1 MNYASIK
8 KTDIANG
15 VGVRVSLF
23 VSGCTHHCKECF
35 NPETWNFEYGNPFTK
50 EVEEELLE
58 ALKPPHIKGLTLL
71 GGEPLEPVNQRGLIS
86 FLRKVKERFPHKT
99 IWCYTGY
106 TLERDLWGEEALGK
120 DSRNGKPGKESG
132 EDEGKKSLG
141 KARCEIT
148 EEFLGLLD
156 ILVDGE
162 FVIEQKDIRLK
173 FRGSSNQRI
182 LDMKKSMEER
192 QAVLVEEFL

>member
-71 GGEPLEPVNQRGLIS
+71 GGEPLEPVNQRGLLP
-86 FLRKVKERFPHKT
+86 FLRKVKERFPDKT

-106 TLERDLWGEEALGK
+106 TLERDLWGEELGK
-120 DSRNGKPGKESG
+120 DSGNEKPEKDSG
-132 EDEGKKSLG
+132 EDERKKKPG
-141 KARCEIT
+141 KARCEVT
-148 EEFLGLLD
+148 EEFLRLLD

-162 FVIEQKDIRLK
+162 FIIEQKDIRLK
-173 FRGSSNQRI
+173 FRGSANQRI
-182 LDMKKSMEER
+182 LDMKRSMEER
-192 QAVLVEEFL
+192 RAVLAEEFL

>member
-1 MNYASIK
+1 MNYAAIK

-50 EVEEELLE
+50 EVEEEVLE
-58 ALKPPHIKGLTLL
+58 ALKPPHIAGLSLL
-71 GGEPLEPVNQRGLIS
+71 GGEPMEPVNQRGLLT
-86 FLRKVKERFPHKT
+86 FLRRVKERFPEKT

-106 TLERDLWGEEALGK
+106 TLEWDLWGEEGGGNPEEASEIGSEA
-120 DSRNGKPGKESG
+120 DSGNGKA
-132 EDEGKKSLG
+132 G
-141 KARCEIT
+141 KAHCEVT

-156 ILVDGE
+156 VLVDGE
-162 FVIEQKDIRLK
+162 FIIGQKDIRLK
-173 FRGSSNQRI
+173 FRGSANQRI
-182 LDMKKSMEER
+182 LDMKKTMEMR
-192 QAVLVEEFL
+192 RAVLLEKFE

>member
-1 MNYASIK
+1 MNYGSIK

-35 NPETWNFEYGNPFTK
+35 NPETWNFKYGEVFTE

-58 ALKPPHIKGLTLL
+58 ALKPGHIHGLTLL
-71 GGEPLEPVNQRGLIS
+71 GGEPMEPDNQRALVP
-86 FLRKVKERFPHKT
+86 FLRKVKEQFPNKT

-106 TLERDLWGEEALGK
+106 TLESDLWGIVADDLG
-120 DSRNGKPGKESG
+120 RRGR
-132 EDEGKKSLG
+132 
-141 KARCEIT
+141 ARCEVT
-148 EEFLGLLD
+148 DEFLGMLN

-162 FVIEQKDIRLK
+162 FIIEQKDIRLK

-182 LDMKKSMEER
+182 LDMKESVKGKK
-192 QAVLVEEFL
+192 AVLAEEFL

>member
-35 NPETWNFEYGNPFTK
+35 NPETWNFEYGDPFTK

-58 ALKPPHIKGLTLL
+58 ALKPSHIKGLTLL
-71 GGEPLEPVNQRGLIS
+71 GGEPLEPVNQRGLIA
-86 FLRKVKERFPHKT
+86 FLRKVKERFPDKT

-106 TLERDLWGEEALGK
+106 TLERDLWGEE
-120 DSRNGKPGKESG
+120 
-132 EDEGKKSLG
+132 G
-141 KARCEIT
+141 KAHCEVT
-148 EEFLGLLD
+148 DELLGLLD

-162 FVIEQKDIRLK
+162 FMIEKKDIRLK

-182 LDMKKSMEER
+182 LDVKKSIEEKR
-192 QAVLVEEFL
+192 AVLATDFL

>member
-35 NPETWNFEYGNPFTK
+35 NPETWNFEYGEPFTK
-50 EVEEELLE
+50 EVEDELLE
-58 ALKPPHIKGLTLL
+58 ALEPAHIKGLTLL
-71 GGEPLEPVNQRGLIS
+71 GGEPMEPVNQRGLMP
-86 FLRKVKERFPHKT
+86 FLRRVKERFPDKT

-106 TLERDLWGEEALGK
+106 TLERDLWGEGPSGKSSEGK
-120 DSRNGKPGKESG
+120 DPKGQAP
-132 EDEGKKSLG
+132 EGQ
-141 KARCEIT
+141 ARCEVT

-156 ILVDGE
+156 VLVDGE
-162 FVIEQKDIRLK
+162 FILGQKDIRLK

-192 QAVLVEEFL
+192 QAVLVPEFL

>member
-35 NPETWNFEYGNPFTK
+35 NPETWNFEYGDPFTE
-50 EVEEELLE
+50 EVEEELLK
-58 ALKPPHIKGLTLL
+58 ALEPVHIKGLTLL
-71 GGEPLEPVNQRGLIS
+71 GGEPMEPDNQRVLVP
-86 FLRKVKERFPHKT
+86 FLRKVKERFPNKT

-106 TLERDLWGEEALGK
+106 TLESDLWGTAPDTQG
-120 DSRNGKPGKESG
+120 RVGR
-132 EDEGKKSLG
+132 
-141 KARCEIT
+141 ARCEVT
-148 EEFLGLLD
+148 EEFLSFLD

-162 FVIEQKDIRLK
+162 FMIDKKDIRLK
-173 FRGSSNQRI
+173 FRGSFNQRI
-182 LDMKKSMEER
+182 LDMKESMKEKK
-192 QAVLVEEFL
+192 AVLAKIER